1 MRKGAKVRVD
11 EAKVA
16 LRTRTTDAVWARQ
29 LIGLAQD
36 TKSRYMAEVAS
47 AATSFANKFEAL
59 IIDLPE
65 SDTDWATMPMN
76 YVLWLY
82 ALGCRPEEHRKLYT
96 GLGHACE
103 LAGKAKSTGMAVAK
117 THMPLSPI
125 GRGLLAKPEK
135 SFRLAKDRT
144 FARLNM
150 AMTGLCFTVFGKTG
164 KSENQRVSEA
174 LAYAAPVVGT
184 ALPDVSSSV
193 ENSGTPHT
201 ASVSELNPLTST
213 MLFTTVPVKTCKLLL
228 MLLLRRAWPLYRI
241 ETREV
246 TREDFAT
253 NLLTYINVSII
264 SDFELSRRTS
274 LTFSNTYLW

>member
-1 MRKGAKVRVD
+1 MNFAAAHPDRAGFIQSLGLRRYLSAMQC
-11 EAKVA
+11 AALVA
-16 LRTRTTDAVWARQ
+16 GNT
-29 LIGLAQD
+29 
-36 TKSRYMAEVAS
+36 
-47 AATSFANKFEAL
+47 
-59 IIDLPE
+59 
-65 SDTDWATMPMN
+65 
-76 YVLWLY
+76 
-82 ALGCRPEEHRKLYT
+82 
-96 GLGHACE
+96 
-103 LAGKAKSTGMAVAK
+103 
-117 THMPLSPI
+117 
-125 GRGLLAKPEK
+125 
-135 SFRLAKDRT
+135 
-144 FARLNM
+144 
-150 AMTGLCFTVFGKTG
+150 
-164 KSENQRVSEA
+164 VSEA

-193 ENSGTPHT
+193 ENSGNPHT